1 MANLNGFNANNV
13 EPVADF
19 DPIPAAKY
27 LAVIT
32 NSEFKPTKNGNG
44 NYLELTFQVID
55 GQYKNRLL
63 WARLNLEHANET
75 TAKISRGQ
83 LAAICKAVGVMTP
96 KDSAELHNLPLMINV
111 KLKKRND
118 TDELANEI
126 KGYSAKETAPVQNS
140 SPAAKGIAPWKR

>member
-13 EPVADF
+13 EPAADF

-32 NSEFKPTKNGNG
+32 NSEFKPTKNGSG
-44 NYLELTFQVID
+44 NYLELTFQVIE

-63 WARLNLEHANET
+63 WARLNLDHQNET

-83 LAAICKAVGVMTP
+83 LSAICKAVGVLTP

-118 TDELANEI
+118 TGELVNEI
-126 KGYSAKETAPVQNS
+126 KGYSAKETAPIQTIN
-140 SPAAKGIAPWKR
+140 PAAKGVAPWKR